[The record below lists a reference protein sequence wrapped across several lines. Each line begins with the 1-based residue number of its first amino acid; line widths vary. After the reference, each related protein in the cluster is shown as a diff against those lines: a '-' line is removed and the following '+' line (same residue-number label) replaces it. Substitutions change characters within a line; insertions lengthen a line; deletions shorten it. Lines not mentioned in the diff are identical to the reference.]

1 MKAPRGA
8 FMRSALM
15 EFYSGTPT
23 ENLSGVDTNHRS
35 EVIEKSL
42 AHEIPNKVEAAYR
55 RGDLL
60 AKRRALMCDW
70 ADYVCLLDTADHPSL
85 ITTVTGPHGHDD
97 VSFWGTA
104 DDRDDA
110 LGGF

>member
-70 ADYVCLLDTADHPSL
+70 ADYVWLLDTA
-85 ITTVTGPHGHDD
+85 VTGPHGHDD

-110 LGGF
+110 LGAF